1 MKVKEIMTR
10 EPACVAPEATL
21 GEVATLME
29 QEDCGSIPVVRD
41 GRLVGI
47 VTDRDI
53 VGRAVA
59 AGKDAR
65 TTAVAE
71 IMSADPIHV
80 SPDDDVRDAQRVM
93 ADRQVRRLPVVA
105 DGQLC
110 GILVIG
116 QIARR
121 EHDEEKVGEVL
132 EGIRQPSSGRG
143 THACG

>member
-1 MKVKEIMTR
+1 MKIKDIMTSD
-10 EPACVAPEATL
+10 PACVAPEATL
-21 GEVATLME
+21 GEVATLMK

-41 GRLVGI
+41 GKLVGI

-53 VGRAVA
+53 VIRAVA
-59 AGKDAR
+59 AGKDPK
-65 TTAVAE
+65 TAKVSE
-71 IMSADPIHV
+71 VMSADPICV
-80 SPDDDVRDAQRVM
+80 SPDDDVREAQRIM

-110 GILVIG
+110 GIVVIG

-132 EGIRQPSSGRG
+132 EGISQPSSGRG
-143 THACG
+143 THARG